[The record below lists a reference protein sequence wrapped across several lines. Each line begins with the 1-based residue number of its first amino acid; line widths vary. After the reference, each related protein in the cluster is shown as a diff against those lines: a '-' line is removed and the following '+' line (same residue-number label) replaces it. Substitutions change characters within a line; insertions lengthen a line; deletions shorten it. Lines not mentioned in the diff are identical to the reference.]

1 MVVRYASGSGLCT
14 EIMSPHTMASKS
26 AVMEKR
32 FRAVS
37 TAYVGVVAPP
47 AEPLD
52 EADCA
57 VERLASGLEVRAFPP
72 IGIALEDLEG
82 IELDAAAFEDH
93 AHGREERGKVGA
105 GDMVELVV
113 VDDAAVGTDE
123 LLEMRVLDGLGV
135 DDRAIHIEQNRL
147 YVLRPTHSMPPY
159 LEGSIFA

>member
-37 TAYVGVVAPP
+37 TAYVGVLDTSAQRTPRLRSPSMKPIAP
-47 AEPLD
+47 
-52 EADCA
+52 
-57 VERLASGLEVRAFPP
+57 
-72 IGIALEDLEG
+72 
-82 IELDAAAFEDH
+82 LDAAAFEDH